1 MSGEVILEA
10 KNICKSFSGVQ
21 VLKNVN
27 FSVRKGEVH
36 ALMGENGAGKSIL
49 IKILTGAYTKDC
61 GTILWKGKPVEIHCL
76 GDCQAL
82 GMSCIYQ
89 ELSVIPSLT
98 VAQNVYLGR
107 EPRRFGVI
115 DHKAMNRMTEELI
128 RRYNFPLE
136 ATTPVSELGI
146 GVR

>member
-61 GTILWKGKPVEIHCL
+61 GTILWKGKP
-76 GDCQAL
+76 GRSTAW
-82 GMSCIYQ
+82 G
-89 ELSVIPSLT
+89 T
-98 VAQNVYLGR
+98 V
-107 EPRRFGVI
+107 RRW
-115 DHKAMNRMTEELI
+115 ACPASTR
-128 RRYNFPLE
+128 NF
-136 ATTPVSELGI
+136 
-146 GVR
+146 R